1 MKLRLNFKMQLSIYL
16 VAFTVISC
24 TKDEV
29 TEISLNKVNYDQFL
43 GGNNS
48 IINSSENA
56 FSFPSP
62 GLTGMDELNFFVGN
76 SFFNKNWVSAPASA
90 TARDGLGPTFNAK
103 NCSSCHFKDGRGRP
117 ASFDGEL
124 GTGLLLRFSL
134 GEQSDGSPIHHP
146 VYGSQLQ
153 DDAIL
158 GVEAEGQLGITYLE
172 ESGGFPDGEVYS
184 LRKPSYFVKNPKFG
198 SLGNIKMSP
207 RISRQLIGL
216 GLLEA
221 ISEEEILANEDEFD
235 ADQNGIS
242 GKANYVWDD
251 LNQRYSLGRF
261 GWKADQPSII
271 QQSSKAFLRDLGIT
285 TPLYKIDN
293 CPDEQI
299 DCGNAENGGTPEI
312 DSADFDKVI
321 LYVSNLAVPAQRNS
335 DDEIVQKGKGLFK
348 NIGCINCHDNTM
360 TTSSHPIFPHFNNQS
375 IQPYSDLLLHDMGEG
390 LADNMPVF
398 AATGSEWRTAPLWGI
413 GLIETVNN
421 HTYYL
426 HDGRARNLT
435 EAILWHGGEAESIKL
450 VFKSLS
456 KSDRTALITFLESI

>member
-1 MKLRLNFKMQLSIYL
+1 MQLSRYL
-16 VAFTVISC
+16 VAFTVLSC

-29 TEISLNKVNYDQFL
+29 TEISPNKVNYDQFL

-76 SFFNKNWVSAPASA
+76 SFFNKNWVSAPAIA
-90 TARDGLGPTFNAK
+90 TAK
-103 NCSSCHFKDGRGRP
+103 NCSSCHFKDRRGRP

-134 GEQSDGSPIHHP
+134 GEESDGSPIHHP

-172 ESGGFPDGEVYS
+172 ESGGFPDEEVYS
-184 LRKPSYFVKNPKFG
+184 LRKPSNFVKNPKFG

-251 LNQRYSLGRF
+251 LNQRYSLGIF

-293 CPDEQI
+293 YL
-299 DCGNAENGGTPEI
+299 NW
-312 DSADFDKVI
+312 
-321 LYVSNLAVPAQRNS
+321 
-335 DDEIVQKGKGLFK
+335 
-348 NIGCINCHDNTM
+348 
-360 TTSSHPIFPHFNNQS
+360 TS
-375 IQPYSDLLLHDMGEG
+375 
-390 LADNMPVF
+390 
-398 AATGSEWRTAPLWGI
+398 
-413 GLIETVNN
+413 
-421 HTYYL
+421 
-426 HDGRARNLT
+426 
-435 EAILWHGGEAESIKL
+435 
-450 VFKSLS
+450 FKSS
-456 KSDRTALITFLESI
+456 TSNM